1 VVAEVSRL
9 PGRTS
14 RLTELAS
21 LVSAPVAR
29 TREHRLV
36 NYHTLT
42 VLSFRAT
49 ARALPLAQELSMQSL
64 LMNNTAVPAQEAH
77 SGCPLP
83 SALTRAALREPR
95 ECAGQETER
104 SSWLRSSLLP

>member
-1 VVAEVSRL
+1 
-9 PGRTS
+9 
-14 RLTELAS
+14 
-21 LVSAPVAR
+21 
-29 TREHRLV
+29 
-36 NYHTLT
+36 
-42 VLSFRAT
+42 
-49 ARALPLAQELSMQSL
+49 MQSL